1 MNRSP
6 YLMAL
11 MALPLA
17 LTSAP
22 VRAQENVIETEEI
35 VQTGDDPQ
43 DAHQDNDEIDPDTEE
58 TVDYYVIDDGD
69 DMWIDEPLPEEL
81 WGADETPGYA
91 GGDNPDE
98 IGLRVS
104 PGLPLVEATPG
115 PRVVRSLG
123 GRRVADKSAPWQ
135 AQIYY
140 PKVAKAWSARLAA
153 GEQPWV
159 LQHYCGGALIAPS
172 WVVTAAHC
180 IDEGMMKVGYRIRLG
195 QERIDQ
201 GGGWTYKINRVIRHP
216 DYKPLKGGDI
226 ALIHIVN
233 DERQAPPPATQV
245 RPIALYR
252 GADMSPPG
260 AVKAFGWGRTS
271 NADGVATAIM
281 LQVSLNILDRP
292 TCDRSRVALIDQRV
306 VCARAPGRK
315 TCSNDSGGPLINDA
329 KELVGI
335 VSAGGRSCADDG
347 VPGVYTRIGAYL
359 PWIRKET
366 GGAIR

>member
-1 MNRSP
+1 MNNKLCLIASF
-6 YLMAL
+6 AL
-11 MALPLA
+11 SLSLFGV
-17 LTSAP
+17 SAQ
-22 VRAQENVIETEEI
+22 AQETEVEIEEEI
-35 VQTGDDPQ
+35 VQTGDAPQ
-43 DAHQDNDEIDPDTEE
+43 DNEEPVPDGEDTL
-58 TVDYYVIDDGD
+58 DYYVIDDD
-69 DMWIDEPLPEEL
+69 SDLWIDEPIPEER
-81 WGADETPGYA
+81 WTAEEATGYA
-91 GGDNPDE
+91 GGDDPDE

-104 PGLPLVEATPG
+104 PGLPHVETVTG
-115 PRVVRSLG
+115 PRMVRSFG
-123 GRRVADKSAPWQ
+123 GRRVADKTAPWQ

-140 PKVAKAWSARLAA
+140 PKVAKAWNTRLAA
-153 GEQPWV
+153 GEPPWI
-159 LQHYCGGALIAPS
+159 LQHYCGGALIAPD

-216 DYKPLKGGDI
+216 RYKPLKGGDI
-226 ALIHIVN
+226 ALIQIVN
-233 DERQAPPPATQV
+233 DERQEAPPPAQV

-252 GADMSPPG
+252 GNDVPPKEP
-260 AVKAFGWGRTS
+260 VKAFGWGRTS
-271 NADGVATAIM
+271 NSDGVATAIM

-292 TCDRSRVALIDQRV
+292 TCDKSRVALIDKRV

-315 TCSNDSGGPLINDA
+315 TCSNDSGGPLVNAD
-329 KELVGI
+329 KQLVGI

-359 PWIRKET
+359 PWIKKVT